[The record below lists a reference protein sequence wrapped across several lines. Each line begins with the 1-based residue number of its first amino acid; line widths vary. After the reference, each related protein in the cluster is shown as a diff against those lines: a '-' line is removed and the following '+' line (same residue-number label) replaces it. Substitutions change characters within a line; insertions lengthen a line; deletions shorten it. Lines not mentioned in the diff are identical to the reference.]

1 MRVSVY
7 FICTKE
13 VPFRTS
19 FIGLLW
25 PGKSENFSR
34 LEKSGDF
41 SKSQRN
47 SLILSKSVKNQEICE
62 SNALC
67 KKYRQKQKEVENEQK
82 NINDLQKKAT
92 LTNVNMDCFSLVE
105 GQ

>member
-1 MRVSVY
+1 MKI
-7 FICTKE
+7 FQ
-13 VPFRTS
+13 
-19 FIGLLW
+19 GW
-25 PGKSENFSR
+25 
-34 LEKSGDF
+34 
-41 SKSQRN
+41 KSQGISQKVRN
-47 SLILSKSVKNQEICE
+47 SLIILLSKSVKSQEICE

>member
-1 MRVSVY
+1 MGVFVH

-13 VPFRTS
+13 VLFRTS

-25 PGKSENFSR
+25 RGKSEKFSR

-47 SLILSKSVKNQEICE
+47 SLILSKSVKSQEICE

-67 KKYRQKQKEVENEQK
+67 KKYRQKQKEVENEQR